1 MVKIVCR
8 RERKKSHRETRTG
21 SQKIRKLEK
30 TLVHSGNIFRTFT
43 TFGLNYFP
51 TDFLLP
57 PVPFPTLRKVL

>member
-8 RERKKSHRETRTG
+8 REIQKSQQETSTR
-21 SQKIRKLEK
+21 SQKIGKLEK
-30 TLVHSGNIFRTFT
+30 PLVHSGNIFRTFP
-43 TFGLNYFP
+43 TFGLHYFP